1 MHNMNMKKKRIV
13 SVESVGEREVFDIS
27 TTENMYITDNGLINH
42 NSGIVYGSS
51 VIMNLAKAQL
61 KESTEVV
68 GQRVIAKAQK
78 NRFCKPTPCEFEI
91 RFDTSL
97 NPYKGLQD
105 YVTWDSCGVGRGKF
119 IDEKE
124 YSKLTAA
131 AQSACRL
138 CAANGQYFIPN
149 NGRNICKEDGSV
161 YPIDDFFTPKIFTQD
176 VLERLDKV
184 ISPLFTYGSNETTG
198 LAELDHEVDESEEAQ
213 NELKAEMDRLY
224 DDFPLDEN

>member
-1 MHNMNMKKKRIV
+1 MKKKRIV

-27 TTENMYITDNGLINH
+27 TTENVYITDNGLINH

>member
-1 MHNMNMKKKRIV
+1 MKKRIV
-13 SVESVGEREVFDIS
+13 SVESVGEREVFDLS
-27 TTENMYITDNGLINH
+27 TSENVYVTENGLINH

-105 YVTWDSCGVGRGKF
+105 YVTWDSSGVGRGKF

-124 YSKLTAA
+124 YSKLTPV
-131 AQSACRL
+131 AQSSCRL
-138 CAANGQYFIPN
+138 CTVNNQYFMPN
-149 NGRNICKEDGSV
+149 NGRTICKDDGST
-161 YPIDDFFTPKIFTQD
+161 YPIEEFFTSKVFTDD

-184 ISPLFTYGSNETTG
+184 ISPLYTYGSSEEVG
-198 LAELDHEVDESEEAQ
+198 LAELDHEVDDSEEAKQ
-213 NELKAEMDRLY
+213 DIKAEMDRLY
-224 DDFPLDEN
+224 EDFPLDEN

>member
-1 MHNMNMKKKRIV
+1 MKKKRIV

-27 TTENMYITDNGLINH
+27 TTENVYITDNGLINH

-138 CAANGQYFIPN
+138 CAANGQYFMPN

-184 ISPLFTYGSNETTG
+184 ISPLFTYGSNEKTG
-198 LAELDHEVDESEEAQ
+198 IAELDHEVDESEEAQ

>member
-27 TTENMYITDNGLINH
+27 TTENVYITDNGLINH

>member
-1 MHNMNMKKKRIV
+1 MNMKKKRIV

-27 TTENMYITDNGLINH
+27 TTENVYITDNGLINH

-138 CAANGQYFIPN
+138 CAANGQYFMPN

>member
-1 MHNMNMKKKRIV
+1 MNMKKKRIV

-138 CAANGQYFIPN
+138 CAANGQYFMPN

>member
-1 MHNMNMKKKRIV
+1 MKKRVV
-13 SVESVGEREVFDIS
+13 SVENVGIKTVYDIS
-27 TTENMYITDNGLINH
+27 TQENMYITEGGLINH

-51 VIMNLAKAQL
+51 IIMNLAKAQL

-105 YVTWDSCGVGRGKF
+105 YVNWDSCGVGRGKF

-124 YSKLTAA
+124 YSKMSPASQAT
-131 AQSACRL
+131 CRL
-138 CAANGQYFIPN
+138 CEVNGQYYLPN
-149 NGRNICKEDGSV
+149 NGRTVCKDDGSV
-161 YPIDDFFTPKIFTQD
+161 YPIEDFFTSKIFTQD
-176 VLERLDKV
+176 VLERLDAA
-184 ISPLFTYGSNETTG
+184 IAPLYNYGKSEETG
-198 LAELDHEVDESEEAQ
+198 LAELDNEEDNSEEAQ
-213 NELKAEMDRLY
+213 TAIKAEMDRLY

>member
-1 MHNMNMKKKRIV
+1 MKKKRIV

-27 TTENMYITDNGLINH
+27 TTENVYITDNGLINH

-131 AQSACRL
+131 AQSVCRL
-138 CAANGQYFIPN
+138 CAANGQYFMPN

>member
-1 MHNMNMKKKRIV
+1 MKKRIV
-13 SVESVGEREVFDIS
+13 SVESVGEREVFDLS
-27 TTENMYITDNGLINH
+27 TSENVYVTENGLINH

-124 YSKLTAA
+124 YSKLTPV
-131 AQSACRL
+131 AQSSCRL
-138 CAANGQYFIPN
+138 CTANNQYFMPN
-149 NGRNICKEDGSV
+149 NGRTICNDDGST
-161 YPIDDFFTPKIFTQD
+161 YPIEEFFTSKVFTDD

-184 ISPLFTYGSNETTG
+184 ISPLYTYGSSEEVG
-198 LAELDHEVDESEEAQ
+198 LAELDHEVDDSEEAKQ
-213 NELKAEMDRLY
+213 DIKAEMDRLY
-224 DDFPLDEN
+224 EDFPLDEN

>member
-1 MHNMNMKKKRIV
+1 MKKRIV
-13 SVESVGEREVFDIS
+13 SVESVGEREVFDLS
-27 TTENMYITDNGLINH
+27 TSENVYVTENGLINH

-124 YSKLTAA
+124 YSKLTPVV
-131 AQSACRL
+131 QSSCRL
-138 CAANGQYFIPN
+138 CTVNNQYFMPN
-149 NGRNICKEDGSV
+149 NGRTICKDDGST
-161 YPIDDFFTPKIFTQD
+161 YPIEEFFTSKVFTDD

-184 ISPLFTYGSNETTG
+184 ISPLYTYGSSEEVG
-198 LAELDHEVDESEEAQ
+198 LAELDHEVDDSEEAKQ
-213 NELKAEMDRLY
+213 DIKAEMDRLY
-224 DDFPLDEN
+224 EDFPLDEN

>member
-1 MHNMNMKKKRIV
+1 MKKRIV
-13 SVESVGEREVFDIS
+13 SVESVGEREVFDLS
-27 TTENMYITDNGLINH
+27 TSENVYVTENGLINH

-97 NPYKGLQD
+97 NPYKGLQA

-124 YSKLTAA
+124 YSKLTPV
-131 AQSACRL
+131 AQSSCRL
-138 CAANGQYFIPN
+138 CTANNQYFMPN
-149 NGRNICKEDGSV
+149 NGRTICKDDGST
-161 YPIDDFFTPKIFTQD
+161 YPIEEFFTSKVFTDD

-184 ISPLFTYGSNETTG
+184 ISPLYTYGSSEEVG
-198 LAELDHEVDESEEAQ
+198 LAELDHEVDDSEEAKQ
-213 NELKAEMDRLY
+213 DIKAEMDRLY
-224 DDFPLDEN
+224 EDFPLDEN

>member
-1 MHNMNMKKKRIV
+1 MKKKRIV

-27 TTENMYITDNGLINH
+27 TTENVYITDNGLINH

-138 CAANGQYFIPN
+138 CAANGQYFMPN

>member
-1 MHNMNMKKKRIV
+1 MKKKRIV

-138 CAANGQYFIPN
+138 CAANGQYFMPN

>member
-1 MHNMNMKKKRIV
+1 MKKKRIV